1 MTPVEFRRHLHSYPE
16 LSFEEHQ
23 TAAFIE
29 QALSA
34 EGIAYRR
41 VAKTGVLAYIDGVRQ
56 SNRAILLRADIDALP
71 VCEAT
76 QVDFASKNSGV
87 MHACGHDMHAAV
99 LFGALQQL
107 NRNRDFEGRIFA
119 IFQPGEE
126 CNPGGASL
134 VLNEKPFE
142 NYDIRAVVGEHVDSS
157 LEVGAIGVKAGKF
170 MASSDELRFWVRG
183 KGGHAALRQKVCDT
197 ITAAATLVVNLNGLN
212 SEDLILSIGRIVG
225 EGATNVIPDC
235 VAMEG
240 TMRTFDEKVRQTTK
254 QQIAD
259 IAHTIDERFA
269 TNTEVDINHGYPS
282 VVNSAELC
290 GVLQEVA
297 ADAEVAV
304 VELERRP
311 MAEDFGYYCEQY
323 PSLFYRLGVGHSAGM
338 SHTSHFM
345 PDESAIEIGID
356 VMSRLALRLMR

>member
-1 MTPVEFRRHLHSYPE
+1 MTPIEFRRHLHTYPE

-34 EGIAYRR
+34 EGIAHRR
-41 VAKTGVLAYIDGVRQ
+41 VATTGVLAYIDGERK

-76 QVDFASKNSGV
+76 QVDFASKRSGV

-99 LFGALQQL
+99 LFGVLQQL

-134 VLNEKPFE
+134 VLKEQPFE
-142 NYDIRAVVGEHVDSS
+142 GYDIRAVVGEHVDST
-157 LEVGAIGVKAGKF
+157 LEVGTIGIKAGKF

-212 SEDLILSIGRIVG
+212 SEDLVLSIGRVVG

-240 TMRTFDEKVRQTTK
+240 TMRTFDEEVRCRTK
-254 QQIAD
+254 EQIVE
-259 IAHTIDERFA
+259 IARTIDERFS
-269 TNTEVDINHGYPS
+269 TTTEVDINHGYPS
-282 VVNSAELC
+282 VVNTLALC
-290 GVLQEVA
+290 DILREVA
-297 ADAEVAV
+297 ADVDVEVA
-304 VELERRP
+304 ELERRP
-311 MAEDFGYYCEQY
+311 MAEDFGYYCREY
-323 PSLFYRLGVGHSAGM
+323 PSIFYRLGVGQSAGV
-338 SHTSHFM
+338 SHTPHFM
-345 PDESAIEIGID
+345 PDEAAIGVGID
-356 VMSRLALRLMR
+356 VMSHLALRLMR